1 MKAHKLFCFVL
12 LLAVHLVACIPFRNP
27 PKPPPEQEVENDL
40 GDPMMDKA
48 EDLDEDKAEDKD
60 DGQGVPILGDDREDD
75 NGDVANNDAN
85 ENEEDHELKFVKIP
99 DDVKK
104 LSVEKLR
111 PVDHMDA
118 VRMEQDGHVNK
129 EFHKEMFLGDHEEFE
144 NERYVEAESK
154 LKDIVYK

>member
-1 MKAHKLFCFVL
+1 
-12 LLAVHLVACIPFRNP
+12 
-27 PKPPPEQEVENDL
+27 
-40 GDPMMDKA
+40 MMDKA

-154 LKDIVYK
+154 LKDIVYKWVNAWLIFHEHLIEMTIIFLSDECASYRFMDFDGMTWN